1 MIRRPFVS
9 EANAVMATT
18 HAMMQQER
26 GIAAIRARIANLEA
40 EIGDLKD
47 LLHTMT
53 HNLRPVVSLTDDAY
67 IAILTSDPGA
77 PAKTEKKTE
86 AKETKVEAKK
96 AEAKEV
102 EGQIEG
108 KAERSLTFDDPRVCR
123 TLVPPKEEPTPHI
136 NYNVICRS

>member
-47 LLHTMT
+47 LLHTMQ
-53 HNLRPVVSLTDDAY
+53 HNLKPVVSLTDDTY
-67 IAILTSDPGA
+67 LAILTSDPDA

-86 AKETKVEAKK
+86 AKEEKKEEKK

-102 EGQIEG
+102 AKTEP
-108 KAERSLTFDDPRVCR
+108 SLTFDDPRVCR
-123 TLVPPKEEPTPHI
+123 TLVPPKEEPTPHTD
-136 NYNVICRS
+136 YHVICRS